1 MSTSN
6 NTTGILQ
13 QQPQTTKN
21 IRTKKA
27 HGNRTV
33 QKSLD
38 SPMHAEQNNTK
49 TSKAVESLRKA
60 NPATNP
66 GSTHKK
72 RFYNSMVVSGM
83 LPKEANATPKVA
95 NQTSQH

>member
-1 MSTSN
+1 MSNSN

-38 SPMHAEQNNTK
+38 SPMNVEQQNNTK
-49 TSKAVESLRKA
+49 TSKAVESLRKV
-60 NPATNP
+60 NPGTNP

-83 LPKEANATPKVA
+83 LPKEASATPKVA
-95 NQTSQH
+95 SQTS